1 MIIWLASYP
10 KSGNTWL
17 RALLSAYLYSE
28 NGIFNFKQLENIKQF
43 SSKDYNLKKTL
54 NPNYQKIISKNWIP
68 TQKLI
73 NLDKKVHLLKTHN
86 AMCSINNYKF
96 TDRDNTAAVLYVV
109 RDPRN
114 IITSISNHYEFSLDE
129 SFNFLTNKKKII
141 FPDNNIENKNSIKDF
156 NFLSDW
162 STHYRSWKNINFC
175 PIKIVKYEDL
185 LNETNKTFI
194 SILNFLSKY
203 IEININKSKAKNSML
218 STNFETLKK
227 LEKNDGFIESIRSK
241 INNKKI
247 PFFKLGNENNWKK
260 ILDNKTAK
268 NIESH
273 FAKDMKEL
281 EYL

>member
-17 RALLSAYLYSE
+17 RSFLSAYLYSE
-28 NGIFNFKQLENIKQF
+28 NGIFNFKHLENIKQF
-43 SSKDYNLKKTL
+43 SSKDYNFKKTL
-54 NPNYQKIISKNWIP
+54 NPDYQKIISKNWIP

-73 NLDKKVHLLKTHN
+73 NFDKKVHLLKTHN
-86 AMCSINNYKF
+86 AMCSINNSNF
-96 TDRDNTAAVLYVV
+96 TDQYNTAAVLYVV

-114 IITSISNHYEFSLDE
+114 IITSISNHYEFSLEE
-129 SFNFLTNKKKII
+129 SFNFLINKKKII
-141 FPDNNIENKNSIKDF
+141 FTDNDIENTNSIKDF

-175 PIKIVKYEDL
+175 PIKIIKYEDL
-185 LNETNKTFI
+185 LNNTNKTFI

-203 IEININKSKAKNSML
+203 IEININKEKVKNSMF

-227 LEKNDGFIESIRSK
+227 LEKKDGFIEAIRSK
-241 INNKKI
+241 INKKKI
-247 PFFKLGNENNWKK
+247 PFFKLGKENNWKK
-260 ILDNKTAK
+260 ILDTKTAK

>member
-17 RALLSAYLYSE
+17 RSFLSAYLYSE

-43 SSKDYNLKKTL
+43 SSKDYNFKKIR
-54 NPNYQKIISKNWIP
+54 NPDYQKIIPKNWIP

-73 NLDKKVHLLKTHN
+73 NVDKKVHLLKTHN
-86 AMCSINNYKF
+86 AMCSINNYNF
-96 TDRDNTAAVLYVV
+96 TDQHNTSAILYVV

-114 IITSISNHYEFSLDE
+114 IITSISNHYEISLDE
-129 SFNFLTNKKKII
+129 SFNFLTNTKKII
-141 FPDNNIENKNSIKDF
+141 FPGNDIKNKNSIKDF

-162 STHYRSWKNINFC
+162 STHYRSWKNVNFC
-175 PIKIVKYEDL
+175 PVKIIKYEDL
-185 LNETNKTFI
+185 LSDTNKTFI
-194 SILNFLSKY
+194 SILKFLSKH
-203 IEININKSKAKNSML
+203 IEVTINKSKVKNSIF
-218 STNFETLKK
+218 STNFEILKK

-247 PFFKLGNENNWKK
+247 PFFNLGKENNWKK
-260 ILDNKTAK
+260 ILDKKTAK

-281 EYL
+281 QYL